1 MHAKG
6 FTLIELMVVVAIIGI
21 LATLSVPSYQDM
33 VIKKQVH
40 EGIEFV
46 GFAKQAVAEYY
57 IKRHSLPAN
66 NSSAGLPPREKIIG
80 SFVTLVEVENGA
92 ITITY
97 GNRVN
102 RNIMGKKLTLRP
114 AYVEDA
120 KAVPISWVCGAARVP
135 KGLKVINLNHTDFP
149 TSFLPLDCL
158 G

>member
-1 MHAKG
+1 MRAKG

-33 VIKKQVH
+33 VIKKQVQA
-40 EGIEFV
+40 GIDFV

-57 IKRHSLPAN
+57 IKRHALPAN
-66 NSSAGLPPREKIIG
+66 NAVAGLPPREKIIG
-80 SFVTLVEVENGA
+80 SVVTLVEVENGA

-102 RNIMGKKLTLRP
+102 KNIVGKKLTLRP
-114 AYVEDA
+114 AYVADA
-120 KAVPISWVCGAARVP
+120 KVVPISWVCGAARVP
-135 KGLKVINLNHTDFP
+135 DGLTAAKSSHTDFP
-149 TSFLPLDCL
+149 TSFLPLDCQ

>member
-21 LATLSVPSYQDM
+21 LATLAVPSYQDM
-33 VIKKQVH
+33 VIKKQVQG
-40 EGIEFV
+40 GIEFA

-57 IKRHSLPAN
+57 SKRHALPAN

-92 ITITY
+92 ITITF

-102 RNIMGKKLTLRP
+102 KNIMGKKLTLRP
-114 AYVEDA
+114 AYVADA
-120 KAVPISWVCGAARVP
+120 KAVPISWVCGAASVP
-135 KGLKVINLNHTDFP
+135 KGLKTTNSNHTDFP
-149 TSFLPLDCL
+149 ASFLPLDCL